1 LRTCAHA
8 HLTGDLL
15 EDILCLCATQESYFG
30 HCGLQK
36 ALRCLND
43 EDVVFT
49 ALEGDIRA
57 EVDRYVKGVD
67 ARRQNLATDVAS
79 SEIGLSR

>member
-1 LRTCAHA
+1 LGVRGLRKAR
-8 HLTGDLL
+8 
-15 EDILCLCATQESYFG
+15 LCLY
-30 HCGLQK
+30 
-36 ALRCLND
+36 D

-57 EVDRYVKGVD
+57 EHDIDVEGVD

-79 SEIGLSR
+79 SKIGLSR